1 MRTMSAKKK
10 LGDFIERIERTNDDG
25 KYGLAD
31 VRGVS
36 NTKQIQAT
44 KANMEGRD
52 FRPFL
57 VVKPGEFVFNR
68 RTTRN
73 GERLGLGYNTDSR
86 SYIFTEDYVAFR
98 VKDTQVLHPDYLY
111 LIFLRDEFDR
121 YVRWDSWGSATEF
134 FNWENMLNVP
144 VSVPRIEVQR
154 SVVAAWQGLREMQ
167 AQNERL
173 AATLMPLCRSY
184 LQDLKHKY
192 KAVEIGEFIE
202 QCDERNSDGTYA
214 VNAVRGIS
222 IDKKV
227 IPTKANMDGV
237 SLTPYKLFKPKEFC
251 FVTITSRNGGKISLA
266 CNEDQE
272 THIVSSSY
280 EVFRIK
286 DHDQL
291 DPGYLSMLFRRAEFD
306 RYARFNSW
314 GSAREA
320 FSFADMRRVKI
331 PFPPMEIQRAIVE
344 VFQAAQSAK
353 RTAAKAAALSK
364 GICPALI
371 QKAIH
376 S

>member
-1 MRTMSAKKK
+1 MSAKKK

-192 KAVEIGEFIE
+192 KAVEIGDLIK
-202 QCDERNSDGTYA
+202 QRDERNRDNKYG
-214 VNAVRGIS
+214 
-222 IDKKV
+222 
-227 IPTKANMDGV
+227 
-237 SLTPYKLFKPKEFC
+237 E
-251 FVTITSRNGGKISLA
+251 
-266 CNEDQE
+266 E
-272 THIVSSSY
+272 
-280 EVFRIK
+280 
-286 DHDQL
+286 
-291 DPGYLSMLFRRAEFD
+291 
-306 RYARFNSW
+306 
-314 GSAREA
+314 SARGVNTQKEIQPCKRLGEKLDTYKIAYQNDFVFNANIKLTKETEKFAIALYTDEA
-320 FSFADMRRVKI
+320 PIIVTNFYTVFYIDDQKRLLPEFLLLILSRDEFARYVKFMSCSSIRDRFDFHEMQMVKI
-331 PFPPMEIQRAIVE
+331 PLPPIEVQQAIVSI
-344 VFQAAQSAK
+344 FQSAQ
-353 RTAAKAAALSK
+353 TAKQLAGKANYMSRN
-364 GICPALI
+364 ICPALI

>member
-1 MRTMSAKKK
+1 MSAKKK

-192 KAVEIGEFIE
+192 KAVEIGPYITRV
-202 QCDERNSDGTYA
+202 DKRNTD
-214 VNAVRGIS
+214 NAIKIVKS
-222 IDKKV
+222 
-227 IPTKANMDGV
+227 V
-237 SLTPYKLFKPKEFC
+237 SVTKEFKDTNAKVDKTQLDNYKIVMPGEASFVQTTGNEKCLC
-251 FVTITSRNGGKISLA
+251 FAVSHFDYPIVVTSVNEVVHF
-266 CNEDQE
+266 NED
-272 THIVSSSY
+272 TLLGD
-280 EVFRIK
+280 F
-286 DHDQL
+286 L
-291 DPGYLSMLFRRAEFD
+291 YLWFLRKESD
-306 RYARFNSW
+306 RYARYHSW
-314 GSAREA
+314 GSVREI
-320 FSFADMRRVKI
+320 FSWDDMSRVRI
-331 PFPPMEIQRAIVE
+331 PLPSIEVQRAIVE
-344 VFQAAQSAK
+344 VFQAAQSAR
-353 RTAAKAAALSK
+353 RTAERAAALSK
-364 GICPALI
+364 EICPALI
-371 QKAIH
+371 QRAIH

>member
-1 MRTMSAKKK
+1 MSDKKK

-173 AATLMPLCRSY
+173 AETLMPLCRSY

-202 QCDERNSDGTYA
+202 QCDERNSDGTYD

-286 DHDQL
+286 DHGQL

-320 FSFADMRRVKI
+320 FSIADMRRVKI
-331 PFPPMEIQRAIVE
+331 PLPPIEVQRAIVE
-344 VFQAAQSAK
+344 VFQAAQSAR
-353 RTAAKAAALSK
+353 RTAERAAALSK

-371 QKAIH
+371 QRTIH

>member
-1 MRTMSAKKK
+1 MS
-10 LGDFIERIERTNDDG
+10 NW
-25 KYGLAD
+25 
-31 VRGVS
+31 
-36 NTKQIQAT
+36 
-44 KANMEGRD
+44 
-52 FRPFL
+52 
-57 VVKPGEFVFNR
+57 KP
-68 RTTRN
+68 
-73 GERLGLGYNTDSR
+73 L
-86 SYIFTEDYVAFR
+86 
-98 VKDTQVLHPDYLY
+98 
-111 LIFLRDEFDR
+111 
-121 YVRWDSWGSATEF
+121 
-134 FNWENMLNVP
+134 
-144 VSVPRIEVQR
+144 
-154 SVVAAWQGLREMQ
+154 
-167 AQNERL
+167 
-173 AATLMPLCRSY
+173 
-184 LQDLKHKY
+184 
-192 KAVEIGEFIE
+192 GEFIE
-202 QCDERNSDGTYA
+202 QCDERNSDGTYD

-227 IPTKANMDGV
+227 IPTKANMEDV

-320 FSFADMRRVKI
+320 FSYADMTRVRIPVPRIEVQRSVVAAWQGLREMQAQNERLAETLMPLCRSYLQDLKHKYKAVEIGPYLELCDETNTNSEDYPVVGINKNKEFMPTVASLSDVDTKRYKIIKKGRFVFSGMQTGRDICIRLGLFTDEHPALMSPAYTTFELKKDTQLLPDYLFMFFKRDEMDRLGWFYSDSSVRSNLDWGRFVQIKI
-331 PFPPMEIQRAIVE
+331 PLPPIEVQRAIVE
-344 VFQAAQSAK
+344 VFRAAQSAR
-353 RTAAKAAALSK
+353 RTAERAAALSK

-371 QKAIH
+371 QRAIH